1 MEQSIVY
8 HFLWLIGE
16 RQATG
21 RLLYSIPLHTTGV
34 ISLIRQRKES
44 FAKPTGTMIH
54 PWKYSRWQLEIQ
66 DFHDTPTRKKLP
78 KAGGAEATGKIGT
91 VAVAT
96 PFLIAAPLLPWA
108 LHNKSVW
115 LAPFLVFEL

>member
-54 PWKYSRWQLEIQ
+54 PWQNSRWQLEIQ
-66 DFHDTPTRKKLP
+66 DFHDTPTRKKVP
-78 KAGGAEATGKIGT
+78 KMGGAEAT

-96 PFLIAAPLLPWA
+96 PFLIAVPLLPWA
-108 LHNKSVW
+108 LQNKSVW